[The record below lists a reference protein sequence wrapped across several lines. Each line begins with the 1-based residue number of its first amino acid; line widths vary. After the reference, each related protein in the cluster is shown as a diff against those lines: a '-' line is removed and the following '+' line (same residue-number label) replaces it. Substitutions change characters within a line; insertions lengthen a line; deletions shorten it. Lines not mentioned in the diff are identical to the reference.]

1 MQDKFKRYY
10 LSGDSLKEYV
20 SRRHSRA
27 FIEALF
33 TRKGFLCEGANDE
46 LFINASLQQ
55 HGGFYGDYMIFKVW
69 GKSNLPVFIELFERL
84 GIELVTMF
92 DVDDESK
99 DPHSKLNPV
108 IRSYSGKGCRAI
120 EFESNLEASLGY
132 NGRKDD
138 ALGLIDHLES
148 VGVPARYSLA

>member
-1 MQDKFKRYY
+1 
-10 LSGDSLKEYV
+10 
-20 SRRHSRA
+20 
-27 FIEALF
+27 
-33 TRKGFLCEGANDE
+33 
-46 LFINASLQQ
+46 
-55 HGGFYGDYMIFKVW
+55 
-69 GKSNLPVFIELFERL
+69 
-84 GIELVTMF
+84 MF

-108 IRSYSGKGCRAI
+108 IRSYSGKGCRVI
-120 EFESNLEASLGY
+120 KFESNLEASLGY